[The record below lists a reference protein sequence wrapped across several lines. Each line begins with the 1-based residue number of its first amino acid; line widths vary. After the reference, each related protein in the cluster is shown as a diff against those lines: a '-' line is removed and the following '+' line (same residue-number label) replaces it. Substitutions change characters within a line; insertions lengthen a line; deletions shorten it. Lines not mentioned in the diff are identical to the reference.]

1 MLSDNLWYSSG
12 VWQSWHPVYSHP
24 SKMDWSSR
32 TIWNTLDSQTQNI
45 FMKIYLWSLICIN
58 IKIICNCHLAKMALK
73 ADGIEYFLFVTK
85 FVLSL
90 KYNAARKWDFF
101 ALTNCCSWKYDACSQ
116 MRSGLQ
122 LSLTIY
128 SQGHS
133 NIQKWLMFLP
143 WKNEGGICQCQMF
156 NIC

>member
-1 MLSDNLWYSSG
+1 
-12 VWQSWHPVYSHP
+12 
-24 SKMDWSSR
+24 MDWSSR

-45 FMKIYLWSLICIN
+45 FMKIYLWSVICIN
-58 IKIICNCHLAKMALK
+58 IIIICNCHLAKMALK
-73 ADGIEYFLFVTK
+73 AGGIKYFLFVTK

-128 SQGHS
+128 SQATYKSDWCSYHEKMREEYVNDKCLTYANS
-133 NIQKWLMFLP
+133 VEIMFFYYSLSLSIRCVKRRQLMY
-143 WKNEGGICQCQMF
+143 
-156 NIC
+156 